1 MELIY
6 NHIKHKILSSNRSWQ
21 FFKMIYEIT
30 FTFIKQ
36 WVVEAA
42 IESFLKQS
50 QSETALYQVWVD
62 LMMWLCWYK
71 KKKKETLLFFYPQI
85 HQSQSE

>member
-1 MELIY
+1 
-6 NHIKHKILSSNRSWQ
+6 
-21 FFKMIYEIT
+21 MIYEIT

-42 IESFLKQS
+42 MESFLKQS

-62 LMMWLCWYK
+62 LMM
-71 KKKKETLLFFYPQI
+71 
-85 HQSQSE
+85 